1 MSVQFEHFTEA
12 DTGTPLPISASMP
25 LWTLVLEEG
34 MFPKCLARIQG
45 VHTLNHFWVLDNA
58 SGTVKAFHQQDR
70 FRDTSDFNV
79 GYR

>member
-12 DTGTPLPISASMP
+12 DTGTPLPIYASMP

-34 MFPKCLARIQG
+34 MFSKRLARIQG
-45 VHTLNHFWVLDNA
+45 VYTLNHFRVPDNV
-58 SGTVKAFHQQDR
+58 SGTVKAFHQQDG
-70 FRDTSDFNV
+70 FWDTSDFNV